1 MCSFT
6 INAGGRTD
14 IVNYYSEWLLKRFQE
29 GFVYSRNPFSPN
41 VINKY
46 ILSSDLV
53 DCVVLCSKN
62 YRPILERL
70 HEISDKF
77 NIFCHY
83 TITAYGKDI
92 EPKVPDIDESI
103 ETLIKLSKI
112 VGKERISWRYDPILL
127 TEKYTIERH
136 CETFEYMAEKISPY
150 ISFCIFSFVELYKK
164 LDRNMPE
171 IIPFTPADKETLLTN
186 LGAAAK
192 KYNLRIQTCALNEDY
207 SKYGISQSGCI
218 TSEILS
224 KANNINFKKV
234 PHKGNRENCKCMPSR
249 DIGAYDTCLNGCKY
263 CYANKNPE
271 IAFKNIKLHNPNSPL
286 LIGEVNDND
295 IIKDGKQESFLTA
308 RQMTIF

>member
-1 MCSFT
+1 MI

-46 ILSSDLV
+46 ILSPDLV

-70 HEISDKF
+70 HEISDRF

-92 EPKVPDIDESI
+92 EPNVPDIDESI

-136 CETFEYMAEKISPY
+136 CKTFEYMAEKISPY

-186 LGAAAK
+186 MVSRNQAVLQAK
-192 KYNLRIQTCALNEDY
+192 SFQRRI
-207 SKYGISQSGCI
+207 
-218 TSEILS
+218 ILIL
-224 KANNINFKKV
+224 KKFRIKGTGKTANVCQAVI
-234 PHKGNRENCKCMPSR
+234 
-249 DIGAYDTCLNGCKY
+249 
-263 CYANKNPE
+263 
-271 IAFKNIKLHNPNSPL
+271 
-286 LIGEVNDND
+286 
-295 IIKDGKQESFLTA
+295 
-308 RQMTIF
+308 